1 MRPTLKGDSGMLR
14 ITAALLILFSITHV
28 FAEDVDQSF
37 VIEVEIVTI
46 ESFTVIG
53 LEIHSSDSQEIMAL
67 WEEFTPRIQEI
78 PGVEMN
84 DDAYGVFW
92 GNDEICDEFS
102 YLACVESDM
111 SGSLPEGM
119 LELNIP
125 GGEYAV
131 FTFPFEKVEEAY
143 AYIYGEWLLVSAYE
157 HGAGYDFEYY
167 PADFIPSDDG
177 ILMQLYVSVE

>member
-1 MRPTLKGDSGMLR
+1 ML
-14 ITAALLILFSITHV
+14 LLITQV
-28 FAEDVDQSF
+28 FAEAADLSE
-37 VIEVEIVTI
+37 VIKVEIVII
-46 ESFTVIG
+46 EGFTVLG
-53 LEIHSSDSQEIMAL
+53 LEIHSSCSLEIITL

-78 PGVEMN
+78 PGVEMD

-92 GNDEICDEFS
+92 GNDEMCEEFS

-111 SGSLPEGM
+111 TGPLPEGM
-119 LELNIP
+119 MMLNIP

-131 FTFPFEKVEEAY
+131 FTFPFEQVEEAY
-143 AYIYGEWLLVSAYE
+143 AYIYGEWLLVSVYE

-167 PADFIPSDDG
+167 PAEFIPSDKG

>member
-1 MRPTLKGDSGMLR
+1 MLL
-14 ITAALLILFSITHV
+14 ITAALLILLPITQV
-28 FAEDVDQSF
+28 IAEEVDLSE

-46 ESFTVIG
+46 EGFTVLG
-53 LEIHSSDSQEIMAL
+53 MEIHSSDSLEIMTL

-78 PGVEMN
+78 PGVEMD

-92 GNDEICDEFS
+92 GHDEICDEFT

-111 SGSLPEGM
+111 TGPLPEGM
-119 LELNIP
+119 IELNIP

-131 FTFPFEKVEEAY
+131 FTFPFEQVEEAWG
-143 AYIYGEWLLVSAYE
+143 YIYGEWLLVSAYE

-167 PADFIPSDDG
+167 PAEFISTDKG
-177 ILMQLYVSVE
+177 VLMQLYVSVE

>member
-1 MRPTLKGDSGMLR
+1 MLR
-14 ITAALLILFSITHV
+14 ITATVLILFSITNV
-28 FAEDVDQSF
+28 FAEEVDQSF

-46 ESFTVIG
+46 EGFTVIG
-53 LEIHSSDSQEIMAL
+53 SEIHSSDSTEIMTL
-67 WEEFTPRIQEI
+67 WEEFVPRIQEI
-78 PGVEMN
+78 PGVEMD

-92 GNDEICDEFS
+92 GNSEICDEFS

-111 SGSLPEGM
+111 TGPLPGGM
-119 LELNIP
+119 IELNIP

-131 FTFPFEKVEEAY
+131 FTFPFEEVEEAY

-167 PADFIPSDDG
+167 PAEFIPSDEG
-177 ILMQLYVSVE
+177 VLMQLYVSVE